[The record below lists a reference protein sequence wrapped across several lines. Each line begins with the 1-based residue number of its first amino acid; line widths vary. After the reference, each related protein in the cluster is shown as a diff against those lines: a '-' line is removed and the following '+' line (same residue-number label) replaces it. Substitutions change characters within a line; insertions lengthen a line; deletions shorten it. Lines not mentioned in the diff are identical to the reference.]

1 MNTFMKRIE
10 HLISQTKTDNLV
22 VVFTDRAGQ
31 LARLPFPE
39 WKAQGYTFDSF
50 IKLAT
55 GDNLN
60 QVTEILDMV
69 DSVID

>member
-10 HLISQTKTDNLV
+10 YLISQTKPDNLV

-31 LARLPFPE
+31 RAQLPFPE

-50 IKLAT
+50 VKLTA

>member
-10 HLISQTKTDNLV
+10 HLISQTKKDNLV

-50 IKLAT
+50 LGVAA
-55 GDNLN
+55 GGNLN